1 MKNFYNPL
9 IGMDYPDPDLI
20 RVGDTWYMISTT
32 MHFMPGGEI
41 LRSYNLTDWE
51 RVGYVFDDLDH
62 TPAQCMENGENIYG
76 QGMWAASLRYH
87 NGIFYVCFAANDTH
101 RTYLYQSENIEGP
114 WKKQY
119 IEGFYHDCSLLFDD
133 DRVYIVYGN
142 TQIYITE
149 LTADLSRPKPGGLHR
164 KIIEDTG
171 NVRLGYEGAHA
182 YKINGKYYVFLIHWP
197 NGGAGRRT
205 EACFVSDSLESE
217 FIGRDILDDDRGYF
231 NCGVAQGGIVD
242 TPEGEWYAFLF
253 QDSGATG
260 RIPILV
266 PVDFTHGFPEFGSN
280 GEIVEPILLRD
291 RKPEYVYEPL
301 TANDKFQYKKEGGKI
316 SIHKAWQWNHVPDYR
331 LVDCDEN
338 GGLKLTAGSLC
349 QDLCEA
355 RNTLT
360 QRMIWPGCRASVV
373 IDGSDLNNGDYA
385 GICALQGCYG
395 MIAITREADQYYLV
409 MRAGSPA
416 DDSRYPVIQKGEN
429 LEEHERVKMDCP
441 IAHLELS
448 ADFSDMKDIVV
459 FRYWSHGEW
468 KRLGSVHKLYFKLD
482 HFTGC
487 RVGLFCYASEQTGGT
502 AVFHDFTLQN
512 LCIDNRYQP

>member
-1 MKNFYNPL
+1 MKDFYNPL

-20 RVGDTWYMISTT
+20 RVGDIWYMISTT

-149 LTADLSRPKPGGLHR
+149 LTADLSSPKPGGLHR

-253 QDSGATG
+253 QDSGAVG

-280 GEIVEPILLRD
+280 GKIVEPILLRN

-316 SIHKAWQWNHVPDYR
+316 SIHKA
-331 LVDCDEN
+331 
-338 GGLKLTAGSLC
+338 
-349 QDLCEA
+349 
-355 RNTLT
+355 
-360 QRMIWPGCRASVV
+360 
-373 IDGSDLNNGDYA
+373 
-385 GICALQGCYG
+385 
-395 MIAITREADQYYLV
+395 
-409 MRAGSPA
+409 
-416 DDSRYPVIQKGEN
+416 
-429 LEEHERVKMDCP
+429 
-441 IAHLELS
+441 
-448 ADFSDMKDIVV
+448 
-459 FRYWSHGEW
+459 
-468 KRLGSVHKLYFKLD
+468 
-482 HFTGC
+482 
-487 RVGLFCYASEQTGGT
+487 
-502 AVFHDFTLQN
+502 
-512 LCIDNRYQP
+512 